1 MKTPFSPFGRLYKNY
16 SVPNIRRLEVVICLG
31 QMIQECLY
39 SQELSYFLDINQQD
53 ITTSLHVMPNW
64 CTFLILLQ
72 DVMSRE
78 QLIIHSIRTGGA
90 APILF
95 RPTVTRL
102 KLITS
107 VERTWLHTFSPT
119 QCTQQGHYEL
129 NNRLCWVVRLF
140 SHFLGSKTSVLD
152 IHTQHAPCLSFHN
165 SLGRRK
171 PTKHVIW
178 DWTVSVDTRNWHSVF
193 REVTTM
199 KFTMKH

>member
-90 APILF
+90 APVLF

-107 VERTWLHTFSPT
+107 VERTWLHGIPSLQLNAHSKVITNLTIDYAEWYDSSAIFWGVKLLFWTF
-119 QCTQQGHYEL
+119 
-129 NNRLCWVVRLF
+129 
-140 SHFLGSKTSVLD
+140 
-152 IHTQHAPCLSFHN
+152 IHNMHLVCPF
-165 SLGRRK
+165 
-171 PTKHVIW
+171 I
-178 DWTVSVDTRNWHSVF
+178 TV
-193 REVTTM
+193 
-199 KFTMKH
+199 